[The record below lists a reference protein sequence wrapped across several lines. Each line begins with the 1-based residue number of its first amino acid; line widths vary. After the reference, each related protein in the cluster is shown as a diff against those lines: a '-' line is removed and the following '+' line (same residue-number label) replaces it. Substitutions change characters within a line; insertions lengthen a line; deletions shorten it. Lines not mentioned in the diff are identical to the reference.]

1 MFSETAPKVPIKSD
15 GIQSA
20 TRNSSA
26 SATLKEN
33 TNCRIKINQG
43 RLLE

>member
-1 MFSETAPKVPIKSD
+1 MFSQTAPKVPTKSD
-15 GIQSA
+15 SIQSA
-20 TRNSSA
+20 TRKSNA
-26 SATLKEN
+26 SATWKEN